1 MFKKLLFLCFFLI
14 GFSFRA
20 QNFVPYYYHFTKQ
33 NGLPTETV
41 YDIYQDKKGFIW
53 ISTEQGLYKYDG
65 KNYISYTLDEQ
76 TSKSGSGITEDIFGR
91 IWYSNF
97 DGYIYYVENGKLKLF
112 KPHIPVGYL
121 KFAIINNSL
130 FTIED
135 SGLVIYNVR
144 NGKKLKTISVNL
156 KKLNSTHT
164 DAKNFYIFADELL
177 IVNEKNVRRIPLPE
191 KLKNFKA
198 GLIQNTKNGLLLTSK
213 YEKVGVF
220 FDNKSFKTI
229 DFPNEITFIQ
239 NSSFDG
245 AENWLCTTDGAF
257 RVGDNRQYFKGFNI
271 SNVFRGKDG
280 GFWFTTINNG
290 IFLVPNLDVRFFEND
305 KVIISISQANNNL
318 LIGTQNEELYLK
330 NLENNNSKLLYKG
343 QNKHEIYLLKTFGNI
358 PRIFLSSYGFRVLD
372 FQGKTIYESEA
383 AIKDIVPLDE
393 NSYAFAASGSCG
405 ILQLGASK
413 NNWKKIF
420 PVVSEYEKQLF
431 LLNKV
436 RGKSVAYNN
445 QTKAL
450 YFATNK
456 GLYLFKDY
464 KNQEIKYNGK
474 SIYITRL
481 VSFGNQV
488 LGLTQNNFL
497 VEIDGNQV
505 KKTSFNQYIKNYR
518 ILKIKLQNEHLYL
531 NTDNGIFVYDF
542 INKNFYKK
550 LSYNQEFEF
559 SQITEVKDKVYI
571 AVNRG
576 VLALSIVY
584 QEKQSTPK
592 LIIDEVKMNGENF
605 DYQQPISFDNEKN
618 NLELHYA
625 LLNFTPG
632 EKYKIFY
639 KINNGV
645 WHLADEDSRKLEL
658 PSLAS
663 GEYEILLKTENEKAK
678 PISVKF
684 AIEQVF
690 WKSWWFILLMG
701 ALTVA
706 LIVIYYKA
714 QIRKINYTKQLE
726 IDRIQLEKESNSSKL
741 KAFKSQ
747 MNPHFFYN
755 ALNTLQSYILTND
768 KKPALHY
775 LSQFSGL
782 TRKIL
787 EYTEQDNISIS
798 EEVETLK
805 LYLELEK
812 ARFSDDLDYQISLKN
827 IENPQHIFIPV
838 MLLQPY
844 VENALKHGLL
854 HSKKGKKLWISFE
867 QKAQFLEIL
876 IEDNGIGIEK
886 SKIINAQKGNQK
898 PTSFA
903 TSAQEKRV
911 EILNKMYHNDV
922 EIFIEDRKYGSAI
935 SDGTVVK
942 IKLKPMTI
950 R

>member
-33 NGLPTETV
+33 NGLPVETV

-135 SGLVIYNVR
+135 DGLVIYDIT

-305 KVIISISQANNNL
+305 KVITSISQANNNL

-413 NNWKKIF
+413 NN
-420 PVVSEYEKQLF
+420 
-431 LLNKV
+431 
-436 RGKSVAYNN
+436 
-445 QTKAL
+445 
-450 YFATNK
+450 
-456 GLYLFKDY
+456 
-464 KNQEIKYNGK
+464 
-474 SIYITRL
+474 
-481 VSFGNQV
+481 
-488 LGLTQNNFL
+488 
-497 VEIDGNQV
+497 
-505 KKTSFNQYIKNYR
+505 
-518 ILKIKLQNEHLYL
+518 
-531 NTDNGIFVYDF
+531 
-542 INKNFYKK
+542 
-550 LSYNQEFEF
+550 
-559 SQITEVKDKVYI
+559 
-571 AVNRG
+571 
-576 VLALSIVY
+576 
-584 QEKQSTPK
+584 
-592 LIIDEVKMNGENF
+592 
-605 DYQQPISFDNEKN
+605 
-618 NLELHYA
+618 
-625 LLNFTPG
+625 
-632 EKYKIFY
+632 
-639 KINNGV
+639 
-645 WHLADEDSRKLEL
+645 
-658 PSLAS
+658 
-663 GEYEILLKTENEKAK
+663 
-678 PISVKF
+678 
-684 AIEQVF
+684 
-690 WKSWWFILLMG
+690 
-701 ALTVA
+701 
-706 LIVIYYKA
+706 
-714 QIRKINYTKQLE
+714 
-726 IDRIQLEKESNSSKL
+726 
-741 KAFKSQ
+741 
-747 MNPHFFYN
+747 
-755 ALNTLQSYILTND
+755 
-768 KKPALHY
+768 
-775 LSQFSGL
+775 
-782 TRKIL
+782 
-787 EYTEQDNISIS
+787 
-798 EEVETLK
+798 
-805 LYLELEK
+805 
-812 ARFSDDLDYQISLKN
+812 
-827 IENPQHIFIPV
+827 
-838 MLLQPY
+838 
-844 VENALKHGLL
+844 
-854 HSKKGKKLWISFE
+854 
-867 QKAQFLEIL
+867 
-876 IEDNGIGIEK
+876 
-886 SKIINAQKGNQK
+886 
-898 PTSFA
+898 
-903 TSAQEKRV
+903 
-911 EILNKMYHNDV
+911 
-922 EIFIEDRKYGSAI
+922 
-935 SDGTVVK
+935 
-942 IKLKPMTI
+942 
-950 R
+950 